1 VATMALDE
9 GRVRWAGNRVPVTV
23 LLDDPTP
30 CRNPLWYEQPDAG
43 HVAVI
48 PNRFTEDFADLIDRT
63 GAAGKF
69 SVVPCPGARGRV
81 DEAVP
86 DVPPDD
92 LAAFLRIVR
101 ERIAPRWDISPE
113 MLTHNKALDLATM
126 RPLTER
132 EDAWASHQDEA
143 SLTPYIARGLHILR
157 NAGLEPNGVTSPW
170 AFGIE
175 VEEAY
180 ANAIATALRRVCGA
194 PVGWYFLHMDADS
207 PAVPP
212 RVMRL
217 DAANGTALVS
227 IVTAAR
233 PDSAG
238 RPDFAWGTQ
247 QGHAAELDV
256 LLTADGVG
264 GRLAELFANGSPMA
278 FHTHWQSLFSN
289 GSGAGLDALGALIDR
304 INGVWGERIRW
315 TSARELAVYAAARA
329 ASGVDVSE
337 DGRDLTMTAP
347 FACPEF
353 TFWTPL
359 PAEST
364 TLLLDGVALD
374 RLPDGDAPLHE
385 GGWRRDGTRAL
396 VCLPLRDG
404 AQLRWR

>member
-1 VATMALDE
+1 MATMALDE

-43 HVAVI
+43 HVAVV

-113 MLTHNKALDLATM
+113 MLTHNRALDLATM
-126 RPLTER
+126 RPLMER

-143 SLTPYIARGLHILR
+143 SLTPYIAHGLRILR

-180 ANAIATALRRVCGA
+180 ATAIATALRDVCGVR
-194 PVGWYFLHMDADS
+194 VGWYFLHMDADS

-217 DAANGTALVS
+217 DAASGTALVS

-238 RPDFAWGTQ
+238 HPDFAWGTQ
-247 QGHAAELDV
+247 QGQAAELDV

-264 GRLAELFANGSPMA
+264 GRLAELFANASPMA

-315 TSARELAVYAAARA
+315 TSARELALYAAARA
-329 ASGVDVSE
+329 ATGIDVSD
-337 DGRDLTMTAP
+337 DGRDLTTTAP

-353 TFWTPL
+353 TFRTPL

-374 RLPDGDAPLHE
+374 QLPDGDAPLHE
-385 GGWRRDGTRAL
+385 GGWRRDGTQAL